1 MTTTLTI
8 DGNEAVA
15 RMAYLG
21 NEVIAIY
28 PITPASSMGEWAD
41 EWASQ
46 GRPNLWGTVPQII
59 EMQSEGGAAGS
70 LHGALTSGAL
80 ATSFTASQGLL
91 LFIPNLYKMAGE
103 LTPFVLNVAARTLA
117 THALSIFGDHSDVMA
132 CRATGCA
139 LLAANSPQEAQDL
152 ALIAEA
158 ATLDG
163 RIPVIHFFDGFR
175 TSHEVAKITA
185 VEAETVRAMLDD
197 GHIAAHRAR
206 ALSPEHPV
214 LRGSSQNPDAFF
226 QSRERVNPFYDDFP
240 QKMQSAMDHFGGLSG
255 RHYRLF
261 DYVGA
266 ADAERVVVIMG
277 SGAETVHE
285 TVEHLLGRGEK
296 VGVLKVRLYRPFAAD
311 ALLAALPENA
321 AAIAV
326 LDRCKEPGA
335 DGEPLYKDVV
345 TALAQA
351 AADGRRP
358 MPRVIG
364 GRYGLASKEFSPGMV
379 KAVFDELQRQPP
391 RRQFTIGIHDDVTQ
405 LSLPWDEGFRTDASR
420 QLRHAVFWGLGAD
433 GTVSANKNSIKIVGE
448 ATDLQA
454 QGYFVYDSKKSGAV
468 TVSHLRFGPAPI
480 RSTYLVEADMAGF
493 VACHQTV
500 FVERYDLLQL
510 AAPDGVFLLNTPA
523 PPDQAWDTLPQGMRT
538 QMRDKRLQLW
548 VIDAYAVAAAAG
560 MGRRI
565 NTIMQTCF
573 FAISGILPKQEAI
586 AAIKRA
592 VDKTYGKKSKR
603 LVDLNYRAIDMTLAH
618 LHPVAIAA
626 ADEIAAMPERSQ
638 TVDAAIPEFV
648 RELTLPLY
656 QGHGDRLPV
665 SRMPVDGTYP
675 LGTAQYEKRNIALE
689 IPVWDA
695 DLCTQCGKCVFVCPH
710 SAIRAR
716 AFAAEAAQDAPPS
729 FKHVA
734 ARSKELPA
742 GTHISY
748 QVAPEDCTG
757 CGDCVE
763 ACPIHDKSKVSY
775 RAVNMAPVAPLRDQ
789 ERDNFAFFLSLP
801 EFDRGALK
809 HNTVPGAML
818 LDPLFEFSGACAGCG
833 ETPYIRL
840 ATQLFGDRML
850 VANATGC
857 SSIYGGNLPS
867 TPYTVNGAGR
877 GPAWSN
883 SLFEDNAEFGL
894 GMRLAA
900 DKLMGYAQQ
909 LLRELS
915 TDIGADLAD
924 ALLNAEQHEEA
935 GLHAQRQRVA
945 QLHDKL
951 AGSSHPRAREL
962 GSVAEWLIRR
972 SVWIIGGDGWAYDIG
987 YGGLDHVL
995 ALSYDV
1001 NILVLDTEVYS
1012 NTGGQTSKATPLGA
1026 VAKFSAGGKPT
1037 AKKDLAR
1044 LASDYGHVYV
1054 ASVAYGAKDV
1064 QTLRVFQE
1072 AESYPGPSL
1081 IVAYSPCIA
1090 HGYDLLYNQRQQ
1102 ELAVKSGHWPLF
1114 RFDPRLEAAGGNPFK
1129 LDSAAPSQPVKAFM
1143 ESETRFAMLWRSHPE
1158 AAQRFLEQAQR
1169 DAEHRYKTYQDMA
1182 QRQDRPAGEG
1192 LAAYS
1197 SRVLGHAD
1205 KSKPGA

>member
-1 MTTTLTI
+1 MTRTHTI

-15 RMAYLG
+15 RMAYLAS
-21 NEVIAIY
+21 EVIAIY

-46 GRPNLWGTVPQII
+46 GRTNLWGAVPKII
-59 EMQSEGGAAGS
+59 EMQSEGGAAGA

-91 LFIPNLYKMAGE
+91 LMIPNLYKIAGE
-103 LTPFVLNVAARTLA
+103 LTPFVLHVAARAIA
-117 THALSIFGDHSDVMA
+117 THALSIFGDQSDVMA
-132 CRATGCA
+132 VRATGCA
-139 LLAANSPQEAQDL
+139 LLASGSPQEAQDL
-152 ALIAEA
+152 AVIAHA
-158 ATLDG
+158 ATLAG
-163 RIPVIHFFDGFR
+163 RLPVVHFFDGFR
-175 TSHEVAKITA
+175 TSHEVVKIEA
-185 VEAETVRAMLDD
+185 VDEATVRAMLDAD
-197 GHIAAHRAR
+197 LIAAHRAR

-214 LRGSSQNPDAFF
+214 LRGTSQNPDVFF
-226 QSRERVNPFYDDFP
+226 QSRERANPYYDAFP
-240 QKMQSAMDHFGGLSG
+240 GVLQAAMDRFGERTG
-255 RHYRLF
+255 RSYRLF
-261 DYVGA
+261 EYVGD
-266 ADAERVVVIMG
+266 ADAERVIVLMG
-277 SGAETVHE
+277 SGAETAHE
-285 TVEHLLGRGEK
+285 TVEHLNARGAR

-311 ALLAALPENA
+311 ALLAALPA
-321 AAIAV
+321 TARAIAV

-351 AADGRRP
+351 AADGVRA

-364 GRYGLASKEFSPGMV
+364 GRYGLASKEFTPGMV
-379 KAVFDELQRQPP
+379 KAVFDELAAAAP
-391 RRQFTIGIHDDVTQ
+391 RRQFSIGIHDDLTH
-405 LSLPWDEGFRTDASR
+405 LSLPWDAAFRTDASR
-420 QLRHAVFWGLGAD
+420 RLQHAVFWGLGSD
-433 GTVSANKNSIKIVGE
+433 GTVSANKNSIKILGE
-448 ATDLQA
+448 ATALQA

-480 RSTYLVEADMAGF
+480 RSSYLVEPGMAGF
-493 VACHQTV
+493 VACHQPM
-500 FVERYDLLQL
+500 FVDRYELLEH
-510 AAPDGVFLLNTPA
+510 AAPGGVFLLNTPA
-523 PPDQAWDTLPQGMRT
+523 SPDAVWETLPARLRAQIV
-538 QMRDKRLQLW
+538 DKRLQLW

-573 FAISGILPKQEAI
+573 FAISGVLKKD
-586 AAIKRA
+586 AAIVAIKHA
-592 VDKTYGKKSKR
+592 VDKTYGRKSRR
-603 LVDLNYRAIDMTLAH
+603 LVELNYQAIDMALAA
-618 LHPVAIAA
+618 LHQAAVPAEAGADARAAVHEAVAELP
-626 ADEIAAMPERSQ
+626 D
-638 TVDAAIPEFV
+638 FV
-648 RELTLPLY
+648 RDLTLPLY
-656 QGHGDRLPV
+656 HGHGDALPV
-665 SRMPVDGTYP
+665 SMMPADGTYP

-689 IPVWDA
+689 IPVWDP

-716 AFAAEAAQDAPPS
+716 AFAAEAAVAAPPT

-734 ARSKELPA
+734 IKSKDLPA

-763 ACPIHDKSKVSY
+763 ACPIHDKSNVSR
-775 RAVNMAPVAPLRDQ
+775 RAVNMAPIGPLREQ
-789 ERDNFAFFLSLP
+789 ERENFAFFLRLP
-801 EFDRGALK
+801 EFDRSLLK
-809 HNTVPGAML
+809 QGTIPGSML

-850 VANATGC
+850 IANATGC

-867 TPYTVNGAGR
+867 TPYTVNAAGR

-900 DKLMGYAQQ
+900 DHLMDYAKQLVRELASDIGGDLAEALVSADQ
-909 LLRELS
+909 RDEAGIVAQRERVALLRDRLAASRHARAQEL
-915 TDIGADLAD
+915 
-924 ALLNAEQHEEA
+924 
-935 GLHAQRQRVA
+935 VA
-945 QLHDKL
+945 
-951 AGSSHPRAREL
+951 
-962 GSVAEWLIRR
+962 VAEWLVRR

-995 ALSYDV
+995 ALPYDV

-1012 NTGGQTSKATPLGA
+1012 NTGGQTSKATPIGA
-1026 VAKFSAGGKPT
+1026 VAKFSAGGKAT

-1054 ASVAYGAKDV
+1054 ATVAYGAKDV
-1064 QTLRVFQE
+1064 QTLRVFHE
-1072 AESYPGPSL
+1072 AEAYPGPSL

-1090 HGYDLLYNQRQQ
+1090 HGYDMLYNQRQQ

-1114 RFDPRLEAAGGNPFK
+1114 RFDPRVAETGGNPFR
-1129 LDSAAPSQPVKAFM
+1129 LDSAPPSQPVKAFM
-1143 ESETRFAMLWRSHPE
+1143 ESETRFAMLARSHPE
-1158 AAQRFLEQAQR
+1158 AAKRFLEQAQQE
-1169 DAEHRYKTYQDMA
+1169 AERRFKTYQALA
-1182 QRQDRPAGEG
+1182 QAPAD
-1192 LAAYS
+1192 
-1197 SRVLGHAD
+1197 V
-1205 KSKPGA
+1205 SKPGA